1 MQDPLSADGQS
12 NRPPFPAGI
21 RFCDLIDRLQSRKFS
36 YIVIMLR
43 PAAIRWSALLSAAV
57 VTYVAAAPDSGNDP
71 LRQRFAAWKDQL
83 ARDTAVLR
91 EQYLSL
97 LQRTEKE
104 FATGRQYRAA
114 AAARR
119 EAETVAQSLGR
130 SLSPSRPTAN
140 RPANAPDASF
150 ASGVTLTAAHAALSG
165 GVMLESPVDGSS
177 PVLTN
182 WTSTGSGAR
191 WSLPEGLAPGGYEV
205 ELTFSGDA
213 ESGGTLTVAEGYH
226 QLRRTI
232 EPGKGW
238 QEFRT
243 EVIGTLRLLGHAT
256 AIELSAA
263 AIRSSGLF
271 RLQSLR
277 LIPVPPNP

>member
-1 MQDPLSADGQS
+1 MQ
-12 NRPPFPAGI
+12 
-21 RFCDLIDRLQSRKFS
+21 
-36 YIVIMLR
+36 R
-43 PAAIRWSALLSAAV
+43 PAALRWSALLSAAA
-57 VTYVAAAPDSGNDP
+57 VTFVAAAPDAGNDP
-71 LRQRFAAWKDQL
+71 LRQRFAAWKEQL
-83 ARDTAVLR
+83 SRDTAMLR

-97 LQRTEKE
+97 LQRTETE
-104 FATGRQYRAA
+104 FAAGRQYRAA

-119 EAETVAQSLGR
+119 EAETVAQSLGH
-130 SLSPSRPTAN
+130 SLSPSPPKTN
-140 RPANAPDASF
+140 RPANAPDASV
-150 ASGVTLTAAHAALSG
+150 ASGVTLTAEHAELSG
-165 GVMLESPVDGSS
+165 GVTLEAQADGSS

-182 WTSTGSGAR
+182 WTAAGSGAR
-191 WSLPEGLAPGGYEV
+191 WSLPEGLAAGGYEV

-213 ESGGTLTVAEGYH
+213 ESGGSLTIAEGFH

-243 EVIGTLRLLGHAT
+243 EIIGTLRLLGHAT

-277 LIPVPPNP
+277 LIPVPANP

>member
-1 MQDPLSADGQS
+1 
-12 NRPPFPAGI
+12 
-21 RFCDLIDRLQSRKFS
+21 
-36 YIVIMLR
+36 MLR
-43 PAAIRWSALLSAAV
+43 SAAIRWSALLSAAA
-57 VTYVAAAPDSGNDP
+57 VTFVAAAPESGSDP
-71 LRQRFAAWKDQL
+71 LRQRFAAWKEQL

-104 FATGRQYRAA
+104 FAEGRQYRAA
-114 AAARR
+114 AAARK
-119 EAETVAQSLGR
+119 EAETVARSLGR
-130 SLSPSRPTAN
+130 SLAPARHAAN
-140 RPANAPDASF
+140 RPAHTPDASF
-150 ASGVTLTAAHAALSG
+150 ASGVTLMAEHAELSG
-165 GVMLESPVDGSS
+165 GVTLEAPADGSS

-182 WTSTGSGAR
+182 WTSTGSAAR
-191 WSLPEGLAPGGYEV
+191 WSLPQGLAAGGYEV
-205 ELTFSGDA
+205 ELTFAGDA
-213 ESGGTLTVAEGYH
+213 DSGGTLTIAEGFH

-243 EVIGTLRLLGHAT
+243 EIIGTLRLLGHAS

-277 LIPVPPNP
+277 LIPVPANP

>member
-1 MQDPLSADGQS
+1 
-12 NRPPFPAGI
+12 
-21 RFCDLIDRLQSRKFS
+21 
-36 YIVIMLR
+36 MLR
-43 PAAIRWSALLSAAV
+43 PAAIRWSALLSAAA
-57 VTYVAAAPDSGNDP
+57 VTFVAAAPDSGNDP
-71 LRQRFAAWKDQL
+71 LRQRFAAWKEQL

-97 LQRTEKE
+97 LQRTEKG
-104 FATGRQYRAA
+104 FAEGRQYRAA
-114 AAARR
+114 AAARK

-130 SLSPSRPTAN
+130 SLAPPLQPAN
-140 RPANAPDASF
+140 RPANTPDNTPDASF
-150 ASGVTLTAAHAALSG
+150 ASGVTLMAEHAELSG
-165 GVMLESPVDGSS
+165 GVTLETPADGSS

-182 WTSTGSGAR
+182 WTSTESGAR
-191 WSLPEGLAPGGYEV
+191 WSLPDGLAAGGYEV

-213 ESGGTLTVAEGYH
+213 ESGGSLTIAEGFH

-232 EPGKGW
+232 GPGRRW

-243 EVIGTLRLLGHAT
+243 EVIGTLRILGHAT
-256 AIELSAA
+256 ALELSAA

-277 LIPVPPNP
+277 LIPVPANP

>member
-1 MQDPLSADGQS
+1 MIPL
-12 NRPPFPAGI
+12 
-21 RFCDLIDRLQSRKFS
+21 
-36 YIVIMLR
+36 MHR
-43 PAAIRWSALLSAAV
+43 PAAIQWSALLSAVAV
-57 VTYVAAAPDSGNDP
+57 TLVAAAPDSGADP
-71 LRQRFAAWKDQL
+71 LRQRFAAWKEQL
-83 ARDTAVLR
+83 SRDTAVLR

-104 FATGRQYRAA
+104 FSAGRQYRAA
-114 AAARR
+114 SAARK

-130 SLSPSRPTAN
+130 SLSPSRPPAK
-140 RPANAPDASF
+140 RPSNAPDASF
-150 ASGVTLTAAHAALSG
+150 ASGVTLMAEHAELSG
-165 GVMLESPVDGSS
+165 GVALEAPADGSY

-182 WTSTGSGAR
+182 WTSTGSAAR
-191 WSLPEGLAPGGYEV
+191 WTLPEGLAAGGYEV
-205 ELTFSGDA
+205 ELTFAGDA
-213 ESGGTLTVAEGYH
+213 ESGGTLTIAEGFH

-277 LIPVPPNP
+277 LIPVPAIP